1 MFYLLRYLL
10 FFAHKQ
16 ILIPYSYMAEK
27 KLLVNLGQTNTV
39 IDFWSL
45 HCIVAVYLSPVIF
58 FSLIAQY
65 TLTFRGLHTNQYD
78 KKILT
83 SPCFLKT

>member
-1 MFYLLRYLL
+1 MFQPLFVELST
-10 FFAHKQ
+10 FFAHKTNTNP
-16 ILIPYSYMAEK
+16 IFIYMAEK

-65 TLTFRGLHTNQYD
+65 TLTFRGVHTNQYG
-78 KKILT
+78 KKH
-83 SPCFLKT
+83 

>member
-1 MFYLLRYLL
+1 MFQPL
-10 FFAHKQ
+10 FVEVFSTFAHKTNTNP
-16 ILIPYSYMAEK
+16 IFIYGRK
-27 KLLVNLGQTNTV
+27 NLLVNLGQTNTV

-65 TLTFRGLHTNQYD
+65 TLTFRGVHTNQYD
-78 KKILT
+78 KK
-83 SPCFLKT
+83 K